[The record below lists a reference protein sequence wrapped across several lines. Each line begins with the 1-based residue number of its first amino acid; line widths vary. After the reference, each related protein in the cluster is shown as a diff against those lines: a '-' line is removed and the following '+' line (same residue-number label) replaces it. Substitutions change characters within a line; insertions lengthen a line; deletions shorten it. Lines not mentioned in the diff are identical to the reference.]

1 MTNNYQLLFH
11 DITSEIIKQ
20 IRQIWFFFRNLI
32 PRSTFKSQIFFLH
45 HIFLSINI
53 LFQTFFWSPTIKF
66 TITILFAFI
75 LFPISTTSSMPWISM
90 FLNCSIIYHT
100 KITKIFSTLVTLHM
114 ITTTWFITRLIA
126 IRTISNIYFQIV
138 NHIANITLSANMIL
152 LLNLSANFA

>member
-1 MTNNYQLLFH
+1 MTNNYQLVSN

-20 IRQIWFFFRNLI
+20 ISQIWFYLRNLI
-32 PRSTFKSQIFFLH
+32 PRSTFKSQITFLH
-45 HIFLSINI
+45 RIFLSFNI
-53 LFQTFFWSPTIKF
+53 LFQTFFWSFTIKF

-100 KITKIFSTLVTLHM
+100 EIAKIFSTLVTLHM
-114 ITTTWFITRLIA
+114 ITTTWFITRLVA
-126 IRTISNIYFQIV
+126 IRTISNVYFQIV